1 MSMIFDG
8 LAVESELSCIFDGTG
23 LLREGSRRDC
33 NSVEKCSRGHILSN
47 FIRIVL
53 GIDGLGEIY
62 VVNKSSYD
70 ASGNSLRSKPE
81 RIWRRG

>member
-1 MSMIFDG
+1 MGMIFNG
-8 LAVESELSCIFDGTG
+8 LTVESELGCIFDGAG
-23 LLREGSRRDC
+23 LLREGSCRRC

-47 FIRIVL
+47 FIRIVFVF
-53 GIDGLGEIY
+53 DGLGEIY

-81 RIWRRG
+81 RIER